1 MNLFLSIL
9 IFIILNSIKIDTAC
23 LQKLVSDGQESSPCN
38 IRNNVKGIINKEY
51 HVEGFDITD
60 NLDACCEKCR
70 NHANCQVFGYF
81 DSTNLCVYLS
91 GLIMN
96 DIIFEANEGTHFG
109 APNF

>member
-1 MNLFLSIL
+1 MNLLLSIL
-9 IFIILNSIKIDTAC
+9 IFIVSNTMKIDTSC
-23 LQKLVSDGQESSPCN
+23 TQKLFSDVQESSQCN
-38 IRNNVKGIINKEY
+38 IRNNVKGIIKKEY
-51 HVEGFDITD
+51 HVQGFDITD

-70 NHANCQVFGYF
+70 NQTNCQVFGYF
-81 DSTNLCVYLS
+81 DSSHICVYLS